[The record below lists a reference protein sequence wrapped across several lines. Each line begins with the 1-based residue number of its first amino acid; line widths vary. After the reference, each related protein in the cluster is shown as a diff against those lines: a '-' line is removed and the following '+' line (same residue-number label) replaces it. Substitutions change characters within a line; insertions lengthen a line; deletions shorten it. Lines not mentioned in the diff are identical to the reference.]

1 MRADAPKTSQVNL
14 SIVIAAGAV
23 LRLRCQTI
31 LAEQHIASRGVSLAG
46 AHRLLRRYR
55 PSVLLLD
62 ATCSPRHTL
71 RTLPVLKH
79 LSPDTGVVLLGHR
92 RASTGLLLEA
102 ARCGAWGHLA
112 ERDLSRDLAKA
123 VRMVAAGQPW
133 LPRRLSA
140 PIVAELIERGHAEEG
155 THDGARSTR
164 LRRALLRGRQRP
176 LRKPGLVRL
185 GDVASEVHRARR

>member
-1 MRADAPKTSQVNL
+1 MFPAVASWHQCYAVTRADAPKTSQVNL
-14 SIVIAAGAV
+14 SIVIAAGAA

-55 PSVLLLD
+55 PRVLLLD
-62 ATCSPRHTL
+62 AACSPRHTL
-71 RTLPVLKH
+71 ATLPALKH

-102 ARCGAWGHLA
+102 VRCGAWGHLA

-123 VRMVAAGQPW
+123 VRMVAARQPW

-140 PIVAELIERGHAEEG
+140 PIVAELIERDHAEE
-155 THDGARSTR
+155 RN
-164 LRRALLRGRQRP
+164 
-176 LRKPGLVRL
+176 
-185 GDVASEVHRARR
+185 